1 MNQLNAF
8 VHIIESPNDIDI
20 LEGTRQGLA
29 LGESLGLAKIPY
41 CYNLVTT
48 KQSFKI
54 ALYQRLSQAMND
66 YPAHFPILHFTMH
79 GNQKGIQLTNET
91 FITWLELYNYLMPIK
106 QQIKQQYDASL
117 LICMSSCYGSFASS
131 MAQNQYYSSFN
142 FLVGNKNEVFWND
155 ATVAYITFYHFL
167 FKNNR
172 SIYDCVER
180 MKLASDNN
188 DFELWNGEEMRN
200 VYIYNKIQ
208 QQLEA
213 LQRY

>member
-20 LEGTRQGLA
+20 LEGTKQGLA

-41 CYNLVTT
+41 CYNFVTT
-48 KQSFKI
+48 KQSFEI
-54 ALYQRLSQAMND
+54 ALDQRLIQARKH

-106 QQIKQQYDASL
+106 QQIKQQYDRPL
-117 LICMSSCYGSFASS
+117 LICMSSCYGSFALQ
-131 MAQNQYYSSFN
+131 MALSESNSPYL
-142 FLVGNKNEVFWND
+142 FLIGNNESVSWSD
-155 ATVAYITFYHFL
+155 ATVAYITFYHLL
-167 FKNNR
+167 FKKNNHT
-172 SIYDCVER
+172 IYDCVER

-188 DFELWNGEEMRN
+188 DFELWDGEKIRN
-200 VYIYNKIQ
+200 IYIEYNKQ
-208 QQLEA
+208 QQ
-213 LQRY
+213 